1 MRALFDVNVLI
12 ALLDR
17 DHVHHTAATEWRDK
31 HIGHGWASCPITQNG
46 CLRIMSQPRYP
57 NSLPVHAIVER
68 LRGATSTTHHSFIPD
83 NLSLL
88 DSGLIEHAML
98 LSPGQLTDVYLLAL
112 STENACRFVTF
123 DQTVPAAAV
132 KASRQE
138 NLVVI

>member
-17 DHVHHTAATEWRDK
+17 DHVHHAAATEWRDK
-31 HIGHGWASCPITQNG
+31 HIDHGWASCPITQNG
-46 CLRIMSQPRYP
+46 CLRIMSRPRYP

-68 LRGATSTTHHSFIPD
+68 LRGATSTTHHNFISD

-112 STENACRFVTF
+112 ATENACRFVTF
-123 DQTVPAAAV
+123 DQAVPAAAA
-132 KASRQE
+132 KASRRE